1 MATTPR
7 PRPLQ
12 GGENPDHTLVREV
25 LGEKTL
31 QLSQLK
37 KENASLRAEIE
48 ALRNRENVQGQT
60 SSSTKCSTSSS
71 AYEALAK
78 KYNSICKLYRE
89 LDEKHERC
97 ESLIALTHKKFLE
110 TKAIC
115 RQWQAYHD
123 YKTHQRQTRAQQL
136 AEAEQPG
143 PISPPSLPSD
153 APGLAVDEHDRTSD
167 CDVTPKA
174 MSGVNILPTES
185 RILVDSHLSL
195 GLAPDLPGGGERT
208 SSKTLRVS
216 SSQTTDSGSDP
227 MTAQSSSPGKHEPSS
242 DNEPVVVSARLLKR
256 KGSASALSMP
266 PPVRI
271 KREENRPEQPIEIK
285 SEDFSSP
292 VQTPRTLVRTETS
305 DLCAVAGP
313 RVLPGQRAL
322 SEEIQGR
329 HRSEPSRSGSMFTDD
344 DMLDSPQLPQ
354 ELDRSGSAPATDE
367 TDLPTA
373 NLDDAALRPLSVNV
387 PGNGRLVTT
396 KRPPPLKGRESDK
409 VAAAKAA
416 LLSEDGDSQSVRTSP
431 DHRGPIIPTKSPR
444 TSKKRRLDSLLE
456 EPTSESRERLVRS
469 HSPESALR
477 IQRQGL
483 LTPVSSLVPKRR
495 LRDEPPESARL
506 TSASKASPEPSPGF
520 RPSRLRV
527 SRVPDKVAV
536 TKEKTIPP
544 TSATLPLSKPLSPTK
559 LERQSLNAQPASAT
573 RPQSRSLS
581 PTKRDRRPSNQPQ
594 GLSSPPPRPNPSDE
608 PLRLRHLSG
617 LGLEDFKINPATTG
631 ADFAFTDTVR
641 GRARRCLPGCTS
653 PSCCGGAAL
662 KAVQMGGYHGADDSD
677 AEVLERHFGENW
689 AAVIAAY
696 PLDQRARL
704 LDEARASAFANQY
717 GRHRA
722 GVARRSTPPGFWR
735 TDMPSTQQ
743 VEEDRREAQ
752 GMVRRKVEE
761 RYREAMREGG
771 RWMFRDE

>member
-12 GGENPDHTLVREV
+12 GGENPDHTLVLEV

-305 DLCAVAGP
+305 DLDAVAGP

-416 LLSEDGDSQSVRTSP
+416 LLSEDGDSQSS
-431 DHRGPIIPTKSPR
+431 
-444 TSKKRRLDSLLE
+444 RRQRAESVWLEAIRLNLL
-456 EPTSESRERLVRS
+456 SEFRDKVCSHLSRIWCRS
-469 HSPESALR
+469 EDCEM
-477 IQRQGL
+477 GL
-483 LTPVSSLVPKRR
+483 
-495 LRDEPPESARL
+495 PESARL

-536 TKEKTIPP
+536 TEEKTIPP
-544 TSATLPLSKPLSPTK
+544 TSATLPLSKSLSPTK
-559 LERQSLNAQPASAT
+559 LERRSLNAQPASAT
-573 RPQSRSLS
+573 RPQSKSLS
-581 PTKRDRRPSNQPQ
+581 PTKRDRRPPNQPQ
-594 GLSSPPPRPNPSDE
+594 GLSAPPPPPKPDDE

>member
-7 PRPLQ
+7 PSPLQ
-12 GGENPDHTLVREV
+12 GGEDMDRTLTLKV

-31 QLSQLK
+31 QVSQLK
-37 KENASLRAEIE
+37 KENASLRAEIV
-48 ALRNRENVQGQT
+48 ALQNRENLQGQT
-60 SSSTKCSTSSS
+60 NSSTRSNTSSS
-71 AYEALAK
+71 AYDALAK
-78 KYNSICKLYRE
+78 KYKSISKLYRE
-89 LDEKHERC
+89 LGEKHQRC
-97 ESLIALTHKKFLE
+97 DSLIALTHKKFLE

-143 PISPPSLPSD
+143 PISPLSLPSD
-153 APGLAVDEHDRTSD
+153 ASGLAADRHDRTSD
-167 CDVTPKA
+167 RDVTPKA
-174 MSGVNILPTES
+174 LFGANPLPTVS
-185 RILVDSHLSL
+185 RVFEGFNLSL

-227 MTAQSSSPGKHEPSS
+227 MTAQSSPPGKHEPSS

-256 KGSASALSMP
+256 KRSASALSMP
-266 PPVRI
+266 PPMRI

-285 SEDFSSP
+285 IEDFSSP

-305 DLCAVAGP
+305 DLDAVAGP

-322 SEEIQGR
+322 PEEIQGR
-329 HRSEPSRSGSMFTDD
+329 HLSEPSRSGSVFADD

-354 ELDRSGSAPATDE
+354 ELDQSGSASATDGIN
-367 TDLPTA
+367 LPTA
-373 NLDDAALRPLSVNV
+373 NLDDVALRPLSVNV
-387 PGNGRLVTT
+387 PGNRRLVTT
-396 KRPPPLKGRESDK
+396 KRPPPLKARQSDK

-416 LLSEDGDSQSVRTSP
+416 LLSEDGDSQSVRSSP

-456 EPTSESRERLVRS
+456 EPTSESRERL
-469 HSPESALR
+469 
-477 IQRQGL
+477 RQGL

-573 RPQSRSLS
+573 RPQSKSLS

-662 KAVQMGGYHGADDSD
+662 KAVQIGGYHGADDSD

-689 AAVIAAY
+689 AAVLAAY
-696 PLDQRARL
+696 PLDQRDRL
-704 LDEARASAFANQY
+704 VEEARASAFADRY
-717 GRHRA
+717 GKHRQA
-722 GVARRSTPPGFWR
+722 FARRSTPPGFWR